1 MQASPNVV
9 AVLIELWLSLVKLLG
24 RPGVHLQLLVALA
37 VLLAIGLLARL
48 LGGMVQRRRADRARR
63 LRVQIVAEEEK
74 RLHDLHLDAGD
85 LAVEATPLLDQAM
98 LDALVVRRLGVRSR
112 LAHFFVQLIFPVLA
126 VLALYAV
133 YVYFV
138 AQGWYGGLLAQLTT
152 VYTVYLG
159 ARLLVGLAAVVGSQ
173 ERVEHYDRL
182 LVKPLF
188 FLGGFLFLLNS
199 FVGLEDLSV
208 AVVAPTENGELTLG
222 AAVVGVVG
230 FYLWVVAINLAKE
243 LLIASASRRQNVNV
257 GSLDATLTLLQY
269 ALFGLGLVVVLQTLQ
284 VNTTAIAAIT
294 GGLSIGV
301 GIALQDVLKNFLGG
315 IIVLFEGAV
324 RPGDLVELNGVDVEV
339 DRVAIR
345 STIVRT
351 FDNVEYIVPN
361 QHWLNSTVKTY
372 TRNSR
377 RSRARL
383 PVGVSYSADPHVVQ
397 QLLLGIVKAHPAIL
411 QEPPPVVAFVDFGEV
426 RLDFLVLF
434 WVDDIGIKGRVTGE
448 LRYRIWD
455 ALKEHKIE
463 LAFPQRELHIRSSV
477 AAPAASDL
485 PVLLNPPDGG
495 MAK

>member
-1 MQASPNVV
+1 MHTSPNVV

-24 RPGVHLQLLVALA
+24 RPGVYLQLLVALA
-37 VLLAIGLLARL
+37 ILVAIGLLAHL
-48 LGGMVQRRRADRARR
+48 LDSAVQRRRMDSARR
-63 LRVQIVAEEEK
+63 LRAKIVAEREE
-74 RLHDLHLDAGD
+74 RLHDPQQDAGD
-85 LAVEATPLLDQAM
+85 PAVGGMSLLDQAT
-98 LDALVVRRLGVRSR
+98 LDALVVSRLGVWSR
-112 LAHFFVQLIFPVLA
+112 LVQFAAQLFFPVCA
-126 VLALYAV
+126 VLALYVV

-152 VYTVYLG
+152 IYAGYLG
-159 ARLLVGLAAVVGSQ
+159 GRLLVGLAAVIGSPDRVG
-173 ERVEHYDRL
+173 HYDRL
-182 LVKPLF
+182 LVNPFF
-188 FLGGFLFLLNS
+188 FLVGFLFLLNA
-199 FVGLEDLSV
+199 FVDLGDLSR
-208 AVVAPTENGELTLG
+208 AVIAPTENGELTLG
-222 AAVVGVVG
+222 TAFVGVVG
-230 FYLWVVAINLAKE
+230 FYLWVIAINLVKE
-243 LLIASASRRQNVNV
+243 LSIASVSRRPNVNI

-339 DRVAIR
+339 DRLSIR

-377 RSRARL
+377 RSRARI
-383 PVGVSYSADPHVVQ
+383 PVGVSYSADPYIVQ
-397 QLLLGIVKAHPAIL
+397 QLLLEIAKAHPDVL
-411 QEPPPVVAFVDFGEV
+411 QEPPPVVVFVDFGEV

-434 WVDDIGIKGRVTGE
+434 WVDDIGIKSRVTGE

-455 ALKEHKIE
+455 ALKEQKIE

-477 AAPAASDL
+477 AAPTVSAL
-485 PVLLNPPDGG
+485 PALLNPPDRG
-495 MAK
+495 MMK